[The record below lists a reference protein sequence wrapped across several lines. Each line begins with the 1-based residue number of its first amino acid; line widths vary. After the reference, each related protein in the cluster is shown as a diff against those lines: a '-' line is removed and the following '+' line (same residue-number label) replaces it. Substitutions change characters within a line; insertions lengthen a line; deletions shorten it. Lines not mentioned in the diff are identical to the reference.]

1 MSTYK
6 DYFNKIWYDPKHP
19 VGFTGLKA
27 SRRLSFHISKIAFP
41 DVDLLEE
48 DLY

>member
-1 MSTYK
+1 M
-6 DYFNKIWYDPKHP
+6 F
-19 VGFTGLKA
+19 
-27 SRRLSFHISKIAFP
+27 ISSLVLVLYRHQIAFP